1 MRFLTFFFT
10 AQLFINGQILP
21 TVPSNVFRISLG
33 TMPLILPNV
42 FGYKYLEDNRFSLQG
57 IGRKYFDHMTHNDS
71 IRFSSNFDL
80 YHTGTVYID
89 SINTVEDWMTNF
101 NTMYGFSL
109 PTLGSQNI
117 DTTKGMAPDG
127 IFSERRKR
135 RSLAEL

>member
-1 MRFLTFFFT
+1 MRFLTFLFT
-10 AQLFINGQILP
+10 AQFFINGQILP

-33 TMPLILPNV
+33 TNTSETSWDI
-42 FGYKYLEDNRFSLQG
+42 EDNRFSLQG

-89 SINTVEDWMTNF
+89 SINTVEDWITNF

-117 DTTKGMAPDG
+117 DTTKGWRLMVSFQKD
-127 IFSERRKR
+127 EKR
-135 RSLAEL
+135 RSLAEG

>member
-1 MRFLTFFFT
+1 
-10 AQLFINGQILP
+10 
-21 TVPSNVFRISLG
+21 
-33 TMPLILPNV
+33 
-42 FGYKYLEDNRFSLQG
+42 
-57 IGRKYFDHMTHNDS
+57 MTHNDS

-117 DTTKGMAPDG
+117 DTTKKYFPEG
-127 IFSERRKR
+127 IFSERRKKKVTK
-135 RSLAEL
+135 